1 MEKWKRNSCLEE
13 FALHLWR
20 HLWKWGAVGYMQ
32 MTPKTMDLEV
42 EDELLAQDPPFRQHK
57 YERGNYREEIMGCYF
72 HSPHLEAYVHNIFS
86 PCNFPHVMKTNH
98 IRQKLVG

>member
-1 MEKWKRNSCLEE
+1 
-13 FALHLWR
+13 
-20 HLWKWGAVGYMQ
+20 MQ

-72 HSPHLEAYVHNIFS
+72 HSPQLEAYVHNIFS
-86 PCNFPHVMKTNH
+86 PCNFPHVLRTNH